1 MKKLALSLA
10 AFAFAAPSIAA
21 AQDIAPPVKR
31 KPAATSSASSA
42 SSAAPQPVAAST
54 APAAAPQPVATST
67 APAAPQPAVRTGSER
82 EAQAALAAVAAQG
95 GSDAALDTSLIR
107 VMSRLVAA
115 GRCGEAAT
123 LATRD
128 GRKELAA
135 RARQLCR

>member
-1 MKKLALSLA
+1 MKKLALALVA
-10 AFAFAAPSIAA
+10 YALAAPSIAA

-31 KPAATSSASSA
+31 KPAATS
-42 SSAAPQPVAAST
+42 P
-54 APAAAPQPVATST
+54 APAVAQQPAATPT
-67 APAAPQPAVRTGSER
+67 APAAPGAATPPAPAAAAQPAVRTGSER
-82 EAQAALAAVAAQG
+82 EAQAALAAVAAQS

-135 RARQLCR
+135 RAQQLCR